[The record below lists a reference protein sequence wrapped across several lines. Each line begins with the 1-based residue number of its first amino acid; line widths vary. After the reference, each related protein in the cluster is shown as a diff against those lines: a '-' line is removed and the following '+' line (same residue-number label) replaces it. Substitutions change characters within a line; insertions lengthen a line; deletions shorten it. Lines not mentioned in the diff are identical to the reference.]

1 MRSRRSCLSVPGV
14 SAKMLDRARALP
26 ADEIVIDLEDSVPPD
41 AKDEARAAVVA
52 ALGAGEWEAAT
63 VSVRINALDTR
74 WCLRDVIDLLEGGG
88 EHLACLVVPKV
99 ERSAD
104 VELLARLTDM
114 VAETAVGF
122 ELLIET
128 AAGLRNVDEIAAAS
142 PRVEALIV
150 GYADLAASLGRPPG
164 DDWDWVLNSVLVAA
178 RAAGVQAIDGPYF
191 DVKDVTGTRARAAR
205 AREIGY
211 DGKWALHPG
220 QLEPLNEV
228 FSPSEEE
235 IARATAVV
243 EELELAAASDG
254 RGAVM
259 LDGEMIDEA
268 MRKQAVGVLARAQV
282 GES

>member
-63 VSVRINALDTR
+63 VSVRINALNTR

-99 ERSAD
+99 ERAAD
-104 VELLARLTDM
+104 VALLARLTDM
-114 VAETAVGF
+114 IAETQIGF

-128 AAGLRNVDEIAAAS
+128 AAGLRDVDEIAAAG
-142 PRVEALIV
+142 PRVEAVIV

-164 DDWDWVLNSVLVAA
+164 DDWDWVLNRVLVAA

-191 DVKDVTGTRARAAR
+191 DVKDVAGARARAAR
-205 AREIGY
+205 ARAIGY

-228 FSPSEEE
+228 FSPSEQEM
-235 IARATAVV
+235 ARATAVV
-243 EELELAAASDG
+243 EELERAAASDG

-268 MRKQAVGVLARAQV
+268 MRKQAVGVLAR
-282 GES
+282 GRGGGR

>member
-99 ERSAD
+99 ERAAD

-128 AAGLRNVDEIAAAS
+128 AAGLRDVDELAAAS

-228 FSPSEEE
+228 FSPTEEE
-235 IARATAVV
+235 VARATAVV
-243 EELELAAASDG
+243 EELERAAASDG

-268 MRKQAVGVLARAQV
+268 MRKQAVGVLARGRG
-282 GES
+282 GER

>member
-52 ALGAGEWEAAT
+52 ALGTGKWEAAT

-99 ERSAD
+99 ERAAD

-114 VAETAVGF
+114 VAETQVGF

-128 AAGLRNVDEIAAAS
+128 AAGLRNVGELAAAS

-191 DVKDVTGTRARAAR
+191 DVKDVPGTRARAAR

-235 IARATAVV
+235 VARATAVV
-243 EELELAAASDG
+243 EKLERAAASDG

>member
-114 VAETAVGF
+114 VEETAVGF

-128 AAGLRNVDEIAAAS
+128 AAGLRNVGELAAAS
-142 PRVEALIV
+142 PRVEALIG

-164 DDWDWVLNSVLVAA
+164 ADWDWVLNSVLVAA

-191 DVKDVTGTRARAAR
+191 DVKDVAGTRARAAR

-220 QLEPLNEV
+220 QLDPLNEV

-243 EELELAAASDG
+243 EELERAAASDG

>member
-99 ERSAD
+99 ERAAD
-104 VELLARLTDM
+104 VALLARLTDM
-114 VAETAVGF
+114 IAETQIGF

-128 AAGLRNVDEIAAAS
+128 AAGLRDVDEIAAAG
-142 PRVEALIV
+142 PRVEAVIV

-164 DDWDWVLNSVLVAA
+164 DDWDWVLNRVLVAA

-191 DVKDVTGTRARAAR
+191 DVKDVAGTRARAAR
-205 AREIGY
+205 ARAIGY

-228 FSPSEEE
+228 FSPSEQEM
-235 IARATAVV
+235 ARATAVV
-243 EELELAAASDG
+243 EELERAAASDG

-268 MRKQAVGVLARAQV
+268 MRKQAVGVLAR
-282 GES
+282 GRGGGR